1 MIDFFSLIV
10 LLIGVE
16 SWSNVASS
24 RCSVSWGI
32 VQKRE
37 QWCEN
42 QEREREEFSLAF
54 FVLGPTN

>member
-24 RCSVSWGI
+24 RFSVSWGI
-32 VQKRE
+32 VRKRE

-42 QEREREEFSLAF
+42 KEREEFSRAIF
-54 FVLGPTN
+54 RAGPY